1 MKRLGIIQPE
11 VYGLLRPCSRVP
23 EGRNST
29 CNMEQYGWKILE
41 RLCQEPTGFVSAS
54 IYKLHESHRYSY
66 SINFSLPKYWFS
78 AKNWNPLKQRSLTD
92 SQSWNQ
98 IKQQRQSGNL
108 MVMNFCE
115 RKWGEDFIENI
126 CQQPCNFLVP
136 LPSLF
141 SCAKS
146 SSVFLCGTTLYL
158 GKGIIKYEEASQ
170 TSSGERLDLLHKSCE
185 IMAH

>member
-1 MKRLGIIQPE
+1 
-11 VYGLLRPCSRVP
+11 
-23 EGRNST
+23 
-29 CNMEQYGWKILE
+29 
-41 RLCQEPTGFVSAS
+41 
-54 IYKLHESHRYSY
+54 
-66 SINFSLPKYWFS
+66 
-78 AKNWNPLKQRSLTD
+78 
-92 SQSWNQ
+92 
-98 IKQQRQSGNL
+98 

-170 TSSGERLDLLHKSCE
+170 TSSGKRLDLLHKSCE
-185 IMAH
+185 IMAHYCPLVTSPSIKYKADVHEEKIVQFEDKKYEDCLNCAFLFPLSFCFVYLIRLIFCLES